1 MKFQQLYDFISE
13 NSVARSYACLMLD
26 LDFLKKEILDL
37 QENICPCEVYDSE
50 PGHGLEDEPHI
61 TVLYGLHTQQLKPIT
76 DKITFKPVKF
86 KIKNISLFENEK
98 FDVLKL
104 GIESTDLSDLNK
116 ELCKKF
122 SFTNNFPNYIPH
134 CTIAYLVP
142 GAGHNYTKMKNELVG
157 KEFTANRFIFS
168 NKFSDKVY
176 FRVS

>member
-13 NSVARSYACLMLD
+13 GSAARSYACLMLD
-26 LDFLKKEILDL
+26 LGFLKNEISKF

-50 PGHGLEDEPHI
+50 PGHGIEEDPHI
-61 TVLYGLHTQQLKPIT
+61 TVLYGLHTQQLKCLT
-76 DKITFKPVKF
+76 DKINFKPVKF

-98 FDVLKL
+98 YDVLKL
-104 GIESTDLSDLNK
+104 GIESKDLTELNAEVSK
-116 ELCKKF
+116 NF
-122 SFTNNFPNYIPH
+122 QFTSNYPDYKPH

-142 GAGHNYTKMKNELVG
+142 GAGHNYTKIKNELVG
-157 KEFTANRFIFS
+157 KEFTSNRFIFS